1 MKATPIQRYALRLLF
16 ATGHDCG
23 IGRDRW
29 TALQQDEAE
38 RLMKPFGGQNKIMR
52 EIQLPVKQTPKKTQI
67 SKATNSDAPTRSE
80 RTRKNGIEL
89 GE

>member
-23 IGRDRW
+23 ICRDRW

-52 EIQLPVKQTPKKTQI
+52 EIQLPVKQMPKKTQI
-67 SKATNSDAPTRSE
+67 SKAANSDAPTRSE